1 MKSLIRQLIEA
12 KTTNNEDAYECV
24 HEEITCKIE
33 TLCNSFTENDVDK
46 ESIIELADLLRE
58 YSERLIEYS
67 DDL

>member
-24 HEEITCKIE
+24 HEEITNSIE
-33 TLCNSFTENDVDK
+33 TLCNSFTKNDVTK
-46 ESIIELADLLRE
+46 ESITELADLLRE

-67 DDL
+67 EDL

>member
-1 MKSLIRQLIEA
+1 MKSLMRQLIEA
-12 KTTNNEDAYECV
+12 KTTNNEDQYESI

-33 TLCNSFTENDVDK
+33 TLCNSFTENDVTK
-46 ESIIELADLLRE
+46 ESITELADLLRE